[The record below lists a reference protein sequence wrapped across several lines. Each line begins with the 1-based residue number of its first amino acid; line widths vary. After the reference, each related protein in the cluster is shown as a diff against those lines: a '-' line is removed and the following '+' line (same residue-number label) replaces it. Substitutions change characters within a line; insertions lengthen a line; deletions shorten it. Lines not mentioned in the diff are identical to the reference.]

1 MAKDAPLQYTL
12 DSVLADLARADALQ
26 RVDEHADPDWR
37 DLAYRCV
44 LAVARRLDHFTT
56 DEVIDELAQYPDITT
71 HEPRALGPVMMR
83 AARENVI
90 AATDR
95 FVKSNAVS
103 RHRAPK
109 QVWRSLVYRRPE

>member
-1 MAKDAPLQYTL
+1 MPDLQLSLDAA
-12 DSVLADLARADALQ
+12 LADAARSDALQ

-37 DLAYRCV
+37 DVAYRCV
-44 LAVARRLDHFTT
+44 LAVARRLEHFTT
-56 DEVIDELAQYPDITT
+56 DEVIDELANHPAITT

-83 AARENVI
+83 AARNNVI

-95 FVKSNAVS
+95 FVKSNAIS

-109 QVWRSLVYRRPE
+109 QVWRSLVYKRPE

>member
-1 MAKDAPLQYTL
+1 MSKDAPLQYTL

-44 LAVARRLDHFTT
+44 LAVARRLEHFTT
-56 DEVIDELAQYPDITT
+56 DEVIDELSKHPDVTT

-83 AARENVI
+83 AARENII

>member
-1 MAKDAPLQYTL
+1 MPDLQLSLDAA
-12 DSVLADLARADALQ
+12 LADAQRADAIQ

-37 DLAYRCV
+37 DVAYRCV
-44 LAVARRLDHFTT
+44 LAVARRLEHFTT
-56 DEVIDELAQYPDITT
+56 DEVIDELSKHPAITT

-83 AARENVI
+83 AARSNVI

-95 FVKSNAVS
+95 FVKSNAIS

-109 QVWRSLVYRRPE
+109 QVWRSLVYKRPE